1 MIAPALAPAAWPRA
15 QPLEERL
22 LHLDPA
28 QGTVQDRRIAEL
40 PELLEPGDVLVLND
54 AATLPASLPAR
65 VNGAGAEIRL
75 LADLGDGQWMAVLFG
90 AGDWRTRTESRSAPP
105 RLREGQSLV
114 VAGLEAQ
121 VICLS
126 PLSPRLLQL
135 RFHAGADAF
144 WSAVYRRG
152 RPVQYAHLAAELPLW
167 QVQTSYAGRP
177 WAVEMPSAGRPLRW
191 SLLLQLRRQGISV
204 VSLTHAA
211 GLSSTGDAALDRALP
226 LPEHFEIPPATAEA
240 ISQAKGGGG
249 RVVAVGTTVVR
260 ALEGSFAQ
268 HGRLFGSV
276 GRTDLRIGPRFRRR
290 LVDGL
295 LTGIHE
301 PGTSHFELTQA
312 FTSVGLLER
321 AQAHAAARGYL
332 SHEFGDSMLILASKR
347 KVLSTLGRQNC
358 LRQPL
363 RDV

>member
-22 LHLDPA
+22 LHVDPA
-28 QGTVQDRRIAEL
+28 QGILRDRRIGEL
-40 PELLEPGDVLVLND
+40 PELLEPGDVLVVND

-65 VNGAGAEIRL
+65 LSGAEAEMRL
-75 LADLGDGQWMAVLFG
+75 LEDLGDGEWTAVLFG
-90 AGDWRTRTESRSAPP
+90 PGDWRTRTESRSAPP
-105 RLREGQSLV
+105 RVREGQSLV
-114 VAGLEAQ
+114 VAGLDAQ
-121 VICLS
+121 VLRVS
-126 PLSPRLLQL
+126 PLSPRLLQI
-135 RFHAGADAF
+135 RFLAGADAF
-144 WSAVYRRG
+144 WNAVYRRG

-191 SLLLQLRRQGISV
+191 SLLLKLRRQGVSV

-226 LPEHFEIPPATAEA
+226 LPEHFEIPQATAEA
-240 ISQAKGGGG
+240 ISQAKGSGG

-260 ALEGSFAQ
+260 ALEGSFAE
-268 HGRLFGSV
+268 HGRPLASA
-276 GRTDLRIGPRFRRR
+276 GRTDLRIGPCFRPR

-312 FTSVGLLER
+312 FASAGLLER

-332 SHEFGDSMLILASKR
+332 SHEFGDSMLILGGK
-347 KVLSTLGRQNC
+347 KQ
-358 LRQPL
+358 
-363 RDV
+363 